1 MSDRKQNITLKL
13 DIHTITLAVD
23 PEKEEFYRQAGVWL
37 NKRYQLYQAAY
48 RNDSPEKLWLKVAL
62 EAAVGLH
69 ADVREKSLEPVEQKI
84 QELNKIILEKLNENQ
99 NQ

>member
-1 MSDRKQNITLKL
+1 MSERKQNISLKL
-13 DIHTITLAVD
+13 DIHTITLSVD
-23 PEKEEFYRQAGVWL
+23 PDKEEFYRLAGAWL

-69 ADVREKSLEPVEQKI
+69 ADARQKALEPIEQKI
-84 QELNKIILEKLNENQ
+84 QELNKIILQKLNSNQ
-99 NQ
+99 

>member
-69 ADVREKSLEPVEQKI
+69 SDARQKSLEPVEQKV
-84 QELNKIILEKLNENQ
+84 QELNKIILEKLNSNQ
-99 NQ
+99 

>member
-1 MSDRKQNITLKL
+1 MSERKQNITLKL
-13 DIHTITLAVD
+13 DIHTITLSVD
-23 PEKEEFYRQAGVWL
+23 PDKEEFYRLAGAWL

-69 ADVREKSLEPVEQKI
+69 ADARQKALEPIEQKI
-84 QELNKIILEKLNENQ
+84 QELNKFH
-99 NQ
+99 

>member
-1 MSDRKQNITLKL
+1 MSERKQNITLKL
-13 DIHTITLAVD
+13 DNHTITLTVD
-23 PEKEEFYRQAGVWL
+23 PDKEEFYRLAGAWL

-69 ADVREKSLEPVEQKI
+69 ADARQKALEPIEQKI
-84 QELNKIILEKLNENQ
+84 QELNKIILQKLNSNQ
-99 NQ
+99 

>member
-1 MSDRKQNITLKL
+1 MSERKQNITPKL
-13 DIHTITLAVD
+13 DIHTITLSVD
-23 PEKEEFYRQAGVWL
+23 PDKEEFYRLAGAWL

-69 ADVREKSLEPVEQKI
+69 ADARQKALEPIEQKI
-84 QELNKIILEKLNENQ
+84 QELNKIILQKLNSNQ
-99 NQ
+99 

>member
-1 MSDRKQNITLKL
+1 MSERKQNITLKL
-13 DIHTITLAVD
+13 DIHTITLSVD
-23 PEKEEFYRQAGVWL
+23 PDKEEFYRLAGAWL

-69 ADVREKSLEPVEQKI
+69 ADARQKALEPIEQKI
-84 QELNKIILEKLNENQ
+84 QELNKIILQKLNSYQ
-99 NQ
+99 

>member
-1 MSDRKQNITLKL
+1 MSERKQNITLKL
-13 DIHTITLAVD
+13 DIHTITLSVD
-23 PEKEEFYRQAGVWL
+23 PDKEEFYRLAGAWL

-69 ADVREKSLEPVEQKI
+69 ADARQKALEPIEQKI
-84 QELNKIILEKLNENQ
+84 QELNKIILQKLNSNQ
-99 NQ
+99 

>member
-13 DIHTITLAVD
+13 DIHTITLAID

-37 NKRYQLYQAAY
+37 NRRYQLYQSAY

-69 ADVREKSLEPVEQKI
+69 ADVREKSLEPVGQKI
-84 QELNKIILEKLNENQ
+84 NELNDKLNEKQ
-99 NQ
+99 